1 MFFDSLELKNIHYAV
16 GDRTVLGGASLS
28 VEKGDSIAILGP
40 SGEGKSTLLRI
51 ATGLIK
57 PTSGKVLVNG
67 EPLEE
72 VLTLWHRSL
81 YMLSQ
86 RSHLFRRSI
95 RENLLL
101 AKESATEREI
111 WNALIFVEMEERVK
125 QWGGLDSVVYRDFQP
140 SGGEKSRLLIARG
153 VLRNPEVL
161 ILDEPL
167 EGVDKEAELRV
178 VTRIR
183 EFARGR
189 TLIVVSH
196 RLSILSLAEK
206 FATLEDG
213 KITSY
218 GRLEEHG
225 GESLL
230 RRYIDAEKKMSGKF
244 LEG

>member
-1 MFFDSLELKNIHYAV
+1 MWFRSLSLEDIRYETP
-16 GDRTVLGGASLS
+16 DRVILSGASLT
-28 VEKGDSIAILGP
+28 VTAGDSVAILGP

-51 ATGLIK
+51 ATGLLK
-57 PTSGKVLVNG
+57 PTSGRVLVNG
-67 EPLEE
+67 RPLDEVLEE
-72 VLTLWHRSL
+72 WRRRL

-95 RENLLL
+95 RENLLI
-101 AKESATEREI
+101 AKEDATEEEMWR
-111 WNALIFVEMEERVK
+111 ALRFVEMEERVRE
-125 QWGGLDSVVYRDFQP
+125 WGGLLAVAYKDFQP
-140 SGGEKSRLLIARG
+140 SGGERSRLLIARG
-153 VLRNPEVL
+153 VLRDPEVL

-178 VTRIR
+178 VTRLR
-183 EFARGR
+183 EFARDR

-213 KITSY
+213 RITAY

-230 RRYIDAEKKMSGKF
+230 RRYIEAERKMSGRF

>member
-1 MFFDSLELKNIHYAV
+1 MFFESLELKGIHYQV
-16 GDRTVLGGASLS
+16 GNRMVLAGANLLI
-28 VEKGDSIAILGP
+28 EKGDSIAILGP
-40 SGEGKSTLLRI
+40 SGEGKSTLLKI
-51 ATGLIK
+51 ATGLLK
-57 PTSGKVLVNG
+57 PTSGHVFVNNK
-67 EPLEE
+67 PIEE
-72 VLTLWHRSL
+72 VITLWHRSL

-101 AKESATEREI
+101 AKEDATEKEL
-111 WNALIFVEMEERVK
+111 WYALRFVEMEDRVR
-125 QWGGLDSVVYRDFQP
+125 QWGGLDAVVYKDFQP

-183 EFARGR
+183 EFARDR

-206 FATLEDG
+206 FATLEEG
-213 KITSY
+213 KITFY

-230 RRYIDAEKKMSGKF
+230 RRYIEAEKKMSGKF